1 MTTVAVPAPQAPQ
14 AIAGVTPAQTQET
27 TVMTVWPSV
36 ARFGIGRTLGQLYD
50 IRMPDIYFLRLGR
63 LLALAF
69 IPVSL
74 VLFFLRIA
82 PYIGTRYLLTN
93 RRLIVQKGWK
103 MTEDKAIDLD
113 RFDKIE
119 VEVLP
124 GQSWYDAG
132 DLVFKLGNVET
143 FRLDAVSRPEAFRST
158 VFKTHQVFVGVK
170 KAQKR

>member
-1 MTTVAVPAPQAPQ
+1 MTTVAVPAPQ

-36 ARFGIGRTLGQLYD
+36 AAYGIGRTLGQLYD

-69 IPVSL
+69 VPVSL
-74 VLFFLRIA
+74 VLFFFRVA
-82 PYIGTRYLLTN
+82 PYIGTRYTLTN
-93 RRLIVQKGWK
+93 RRLIVHKGWK
-103 MTEDKAIDLD
+103 MVEDKAIDLD

-124 GQSWYDAG
+124 GQSWYEAG

-143 FRLDAVSRPEAFRST
+143 FRLDGVSRPEAFRST
-158 VFKTHQVFVGVK
+158 VFKAHQVYVGVK

>member
-1 MTTVAVPAPQAPQ
+1 MTTVIVPAPQ

-36 ARFGIGRTLGQLYD
+36 ARFAVGRALGQLYD
-50 IRMPDIYFLRLGR
+50 IRVPDIYFLRLGR
-63 LLALAF
+63 LLALLF

-74 VLFFLRIA
+74 VLFFLRVA
-82 PYIGTRYLLTN
+82 PYVGTRYTLTN

-103 MTEDKAIDLD
+103 MVEDKAIDLD
-113 RFDKIE
+113 RFDRID

-132 DLVFKLGNVET
+132 DLVFKLGTVET
-143 FRLDAVSRPEAFRST
+143 FRLSGVSRPEAFRAT
-158 VFKTHQVFVGVK
+158 VFKAHQVYVGVK
-170 KAQKR
+170 KVQQR

>member
-1 MTTVAVPAPQAPQ
+1 MTTVVVPAPQ

-36 ARFGIGRTLGQLYD
+36 AAYGLGRTLGQLYD

-74 VLFFLRIA
+74 VLFFLRVA
-82 PYIGTRYLLTN
+82 PYVGTRYTLTN
-93 RRLIVQKGWK
+93 RRLIVHKGWK
-103 MTEDKAIDLD
+103 MAEDKAIDLD

-143 FRLDAVSRPEAFRST
+143 FRLSGVSRPEAFRST
-158 VFKTHQVFVGVK
+158 VFKAHQVYVGVK
-170 KAQKR
+170 KAQQR